1 MSGMGKYFLAWVETF
16 LSYLFPRSNF
26 ETLFSLSLV
35 IFLGIYVPAR
45 VKIVDPARKK
55 EKKTCLDKIAAF
67 YFLISHTFLPS
78 AFGKWLF
85 SNFLFLEK
93 GGRHKSDNP
102 PSGVKRRSLQKNIFF
117 GKREGE
123 SWQKQLLVPPLP
135 SEKRD
140 ASGKK
145 GFLLFFAPPSLSWKF
160 RGDRRLAAKKGET
173 AKKSFTEISRDFYRE
188 T

>member
-16 LSYLFPRSNF
+16 LPYLFPRSNF
-26 ETLFSLSLV
+26 KTLFSLSLSRY
-35 IFLGIYVPAR
+35 LPGIYVPVR

-93 GGRHKSDNP
+93 GGRHKSDSP

-135 SEKRD
+135 SEKETLR
-140 ASGKK
+140 KK
-145 GFLLFFAPPSLSWKF
+145 KRIPSLFCASVAVGK
-160 RGDRRLAAKKGET
+160 
-173 AKKSFTEISRDFYRE
+173 I
-188 T
+188 

>member
-102 PSGVKRRSLQKNIFF
+102 PSGVKRRSLQKKYFFREKGGGKLAKTTACAAAAVRKKRRF
-117 GKREGE
+117 GKKKDSFSFLRLRRCRENLGE
-123 SWQKQLLVPPLP
+123 IA
-135 SEKRD
+135 D
-140 ASGKK
+140 
-145 GFLLFFAPPSLSWKF
+145 
-160 RGDRRLAAKKGET
+160 
-173 AKKSFTEISRDFYRE
+173 
-188 T
+188 

>member
-16 LSYLFPRSNF
+16 LPYLFPRSNF
-26 ETLFSLSLV
+26 KTLFSLSRYLPGD
-35 IFLGIYVPAR
+35 LCPCKGENCRPGA
-45 VKIVDPARKK
+45 K
-55 EKKTCLDKIAAF
+55 EKKKCLDKIAAF

-93 GGRHKSDNP
+93 GGRHKSDSP

-135 SEKRD
+135 SEKETLRE
-140 ASGKK
+140 KRI
-145 GFLLFFAPPSLSWKF
+145 PSLF
-160 RGDRRLAAKKGET
+160 LRLSAVGK
-173 AKKSFTEISRDFYRE
+173 I
-188 T
+188 